1 METKTKSFD
10 AVAESRK
17 WRDSTSRKLDS
28 MSIKERLTRLQK
40 IRSGFVTRQKTLGEK
55 VLATH

>member
-17 WRDSTSRKLDS
+17 WRDSISRKLDS
-28 MSIKERLTRLQK
+28 MSINERLTHLQK
-40 IRSGFVTRQKTLGEK
+40 VRSGYAVRQKTRLTK
-55 VLATH
+55 VLVSH